1 MSQLTGPQ
9 RGILISTSPRGEEQV
24 RKSGSFKGLNMDMA
38 GADGELGEEARL
50 ELSAGSTEETSV
62 RVRAKTTPPRGSH
75 VKTVIIEV

>member
-1 MSQLTGPQ
+1 MSQLTGPH

-24 RKSGSFKGLNMDMA
+24 RKSGSFKGLEMA

-50 ELSAGSTEETSV
+50 ELSAGSTEETSL